1 MTYADLSVALRGA
14 ADFLVANP
22 LDVVTRPLRTVSRNS
37 GVSPAAFSRLA
48 KALNYEDFQELREEM
63 RVKIDRRVNNFA
75 QRAEQLQKQHDDGH
89 DRFIDSHYAACQ
101 SNLRHAI
108 SSLDEKDL
116 EHCVEV
122 LVNARKVLL
131 LGALGSTGIVEYM
144 SYMANFCSDN
154 WLLANRMGASLGG
167 ALSGMDQRDAL
178 LIVTKPPFA
187 SNVIKAA
194 KLAHQM
200 GVFVIVITDTHACP
214 ALEYASVSFV
224 VAADSANFYSS
235 YVTTLFL
242 IETIIGMV
250 VGRSGAA
257 AQERIADVELRNRQ
271 MAEVWSE

>member
-1 MTYADLSVALRGA
+1 MAYTDLSDALRAA

-22 LDVVTRPLRTVSRNS
+22 LDAVTRPLRTVSRIS

-48 KALNYEDFQELREEM
+48 KALSYEDFEELREEM
-63 RVKIDRRVNNFA
+63 RAKIDQRVNNFA
-75 QRAEQLQKQHDDGH
+75 ARAEELQKQHDDGTN
-89 DRFIDSHYAACQ
+89 RFIDTHFAISQ
-101 SNLRHAI
+101 GNLSRTV

-116 EHCVEV
+116 EHSVDL

-154 WLLANRMGASLGG
+154 WHLANRMGASLGG
-167 ALSGMDQRDAL
+167 SLSGMDSRDVL
-178 LIVTKPPFA
+178 FIVTKPPFA

-194 KLAHQM
+194 KLAHEL
-200 GVFVIVITDTHACP
+200 GVVVIIITDTHACP
-214 ALEYASVSFV
+214 ALEFASISFV
-224 VAADSANFYSS
+224 VPADSANFYSS

-257 AQERIADVELRNRQ
+257 AQERIAEVERHNRQ